1 VRTIHSRGDVKR
13 LKLETSHR
21 ARRLILIFHLK
32 ICREHAV
39 LEILGKV
46 TSFIYKFGYVST
58 GASQKNRCCIVKI
71 FFNSG
76 AKSNLSYDR
85 VLLQYSDQQ
94 HVLNAFVILNEHSEK

>member
-1 VRTIHSRGDVKR
+1 MKISNQQILRCAIRIWQDVIVRTIHSRGDVKR

-46 TSFIYKFGYVST
+46 TSFIYTLVTSQQVRVKKINA
-58 GASQKNRCCIVKI
+58 AS
-71 FFNSG
+71 
-76 AKSNLSYDR
+76 
-85 VLLQYSDQQ
+85 
-94 HVLNAFVILNEHSEK
+94 